1 MNVHVAVALLI
12 GFVASID
19 DLRRRRIS
27 NWIPLA
33 ALASGL
39 ALNTVSS
46 GWRGAVSSLLGAA
59 AGFAVFLVFYALG
72 GLGGGDVKLMAGF
85 GALVGIDH
93 LLPAALWVAGCGALL
108 ACGAIAG
115 QWLWRH
121 TFGRHAGDSS
131 PLKAIPYAPAIA
143 LGVWI
148 SLLAA

>member
-1 MNVHVAVALLI
+1 MNAQVAVAVLI
-12 GFVASID
+12 GLVASID
-19 DLRRRRIS
+19 DLARRRVA

-33 ALASGL
+33 ALAAGL
-39 ALNTVSS
+39 LFNTMVS

-93 LLPAALWVAGCGALL
+93 LLAAALWVAGCGALL
-108 ACGAIAG
+108 ACGALAG
-115 QWLWRH
+115 QWLWNH
-121 TFGRHAGDSS
+121 SFGRRGRPS
-131 PLKAIPYAPAIA
+131 PSLQAIPYAPAIA
-143 LGVWI
+143 VGVWI